1 MNNQSALNKL
11 PSNAAMLAAHL
22 ALSTLNTMLIGLL
35 VDGSLNVHHM
45 VVDVGGRPAM
55 FIGITVSALS
65 MLILLDVTVLHGCRW
80 MARRRHLLLMLLAI
94 GNGISAAAVL
104 WLYPYA
110 WLVAA
115 RMVTDAVFCCVFA
128 LRDLLLRHRQ

>member
-1 MNNQSALNKL
+1 MNNQSALDKL

-35 VDGSLNVHHM
+35 VDGSLNDH

-65 MLILLDVTVLHGCRW
+65 MLMLLDVTVLHGCRW

-94 GNGISAAAVL
+94 GNGISAAAVM
-104 WLYPYA
+104 WMYPYA
-110 WLVAA
+110 WLVAS
-115 RMVTDAVFCCVFA
+115 RMVTDALFCSVFA

>member
-1 MNNQSALNKL
+1 MNNQSALDKM
-11 PSNAAMLAAHL
+11 PSNAAMLAVHL

-35 VDGSLNVHHM
+35 VDGSQNDH
-45 VVDVGGRPAM
+45 VVDVGGRPALLT
-55 FIGITVSALS
+55 GIAVSALS
-65 MLILLDVTVLHGCRW
+65 LLLLVDVVVLHDRHW
-80 MARRRHLLLMLLAI
+80 LARRRHLLLMALAI

-104 WLYPYA
+104 RLHPYA

-115 RMVTDAVFCCVFA
+115 RMVTDAIFCSAFA